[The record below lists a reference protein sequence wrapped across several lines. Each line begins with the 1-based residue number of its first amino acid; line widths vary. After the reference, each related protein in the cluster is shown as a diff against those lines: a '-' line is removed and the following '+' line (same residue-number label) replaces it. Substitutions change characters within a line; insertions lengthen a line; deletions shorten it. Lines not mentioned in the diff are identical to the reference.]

1 MRNVTLCLLASAVAA
16 ALVSPALAQP
26 ELVPSPYASAESRPY
41 VSTESRPAGADDYA
55 RDLVTSLSDLQHDIA
70 SKIPGRRGEDLYER
84 ARTALDGAVR
94 LREAIQDGAKPE
106 AVQRRLAQ
114 LNGELQPLLDA
125 VVKEAR
131 SLQKSVARINAIE
144 RRLEVAIAPGA
155 RDTQAVVRLVHRLA
169 VRSEELQRGAWHAA
183 DQNPVFQEL
192 AEDVEAFTRT
202 VADYHFDSQDPD
214 ASWED
219 LLAGYRKV
227 RLAWLAM
234 VTHLEAFSPRQ
245 LPAVYGEVKYMA
257 RVYERLHRQ
266 LYQEEQT
273 FTPSDIPSSVR
284 PSVPAVP

>member
-16 ALVSPALAQP
+16 ALVTPAHAQT
-26 ELVPSPYASAESRPY
+26 ELMPAPYS
-41 VSTESRPAGADDYA
+41 STESRPTVAIENRPVGADDYA
-55 RDLVTSLSDLQHDIA
+55 RDLVSSLSDLQHDIA
-70 SKIPGRRGEDLYER
+70 GKIPGKQGADLYQR
-84 ARTALDGAVR
+84 GQIALDAAVR

-114 LNGELQPLLDA
+114 LNQELQPLLDA
-125 VVKEAR
+125 VKTIR
-131 SLQKSVARINAIE
+131 SLQKTVARINAIE

-155 RDTQAVVRLVHRLA
+155 RDPKAVISLVHRLA

-192 AEDVEAFTRT
+192 AEDVEAFART
-202 VADYHFDSQDPD
+202 VAEYHFDSQDPD

-245 LPAVYGEVKYMA
+245 LPAVYGELKYMA